1 MDTEEL
7 GELFRATKEDRDQLV
22 REIAQFVRTRETW
35 PDAESLAMA
44 IEDEFLAKG
53 EL

>member
-7 GELFRATKEDRDQLV
+7 GELFRATKEDRDRLV
-22 REIAQFVRTRETW
+22 REIAQFIRTHEPW